1 MRLSSKQKKI
11 MQDNIRL
18 SLAEDEAKNDI
29 TSKLISTKKIATAK
43 IIFKESSILFGTF
56 WVDEVFKRIDPVLK
70 IKWKNKDGDF
80 INKGQT
86 VCVISGKAK
95 SILIAERTALNYL
108 QTLSAVSTYVK
119 KYINKIK
126 NKNITLLHTRKTI
139 PGLRYALSAACVE
152 MGCMPHRLNLSESI
166 LIKENHLKMIDDLN
180 KFIIKAKKTKNFIII
195 ETKNLRDLEVL
206 DKLNVDR
213 ILLDNFSIKNLKN
226 ALKVVKNTPIEVSG
240 NITLKNIKQYAL
252 RGVSFIS
259 IGSLTKNIKA
269 TDISLLLQ

>member
-11 MQDNIRL
+11 IQDNIRL

-56 WVDEVFKRIDPVLK
+56 WVDEVFKRIDPALK
-70 IKWKNKDGDF
+70 IKWKSKDGDF
-80 INKGQT
+80 VNKGQT

-180 KFIIKAKKTKNFIII
+180 KFIIKAKKAKKFIII
-195 ETKNLRDLEVL
+195 ETKNLRDLEVF

-226 ALKVVKNTPIEVSG
+226 ALKVVKNTPIEISG

-269 TDISLLLQ
+269 IDISLLLQ

>member
-1 MRLSSKQKKI
+1 MKLSSKQRKI
-11 MQDNIRL
+11 IQDNIKL
-18 SLAEDEAKNDI
+18 SLAEDETKNDI

-43 IIFKESSILFGTF
+43 IIFKESGVLFGTF
-56 WVDEVFKRIDPVLK
+56 WADEVFKRIDPALK
-70 IKWKNKDGDF
+70 IKWKSKDGGF
-80 INKGQT
+80 INKGRT

-139 PGLRYALSAACVE
+139 PGWRYALSAACVE

-180 KFIIKAKKTKNFIII
+180 KFIIKAKKTKKSIII

-226 ALKVVKNTPIEVSG
+226 ALKIVKNTPIEVSG

-252 RGVSFIS
+252 QGVSFIS
-259 IGSLTKNIKA
+259 VGSLTKNIKA
-269 TDISLLLQ
+269 IDISLLLQ

>member
-11 MQDNIRL
+11 MQDNIKL
-18 SLAEDEAKNDI
+18 SLAEDDTKNDI

-56 WVDEVFKRIDPVLK
+56 WVDEVFKRIDPALK
-70 IKWKNKDGDF
+70 IKWKSKDGDF

-152 MGCMPHRLNLSESI
+152 MGCIPHRLNLSESI

-180 KFIIKAKKTKNFIII
+180 KFIIKAKKAKKFIII
-195 ETKNLRDLEVL
+195 ETKNLRDLEVF

-226 ALKVVKNTPIEVSG
+226 ALKVVKNTPIEISG

-252 RGVSFIS
+252 QGVSFIS

-269 TDISLLLQ
+269 VDISLLLQ